1 MFKEEEATK
10 QIIGIA
16 MEIHRQ
22 LGPGFKERV
31 YHNAML
37 ALLQKQKCEVESEK
51 VFKVYL
57 ENTKIGDFRV
67 DLLVFSKIIVEIKA
81 IDGFLPQVFRTQ
93 LVSYLKAS
101 GLEVGLLLN
110 FGNPSLE
117 FKRIAHYQQSV

>member
-37 ALLQKQKCEVESEK
+37 ALLQKQK
-51 VFKVYL
+51 
-57 ENTKIGDFRV
+57 
-67 DLLVFSKIIVEIKA
+67 
-81 IDGFLPQVFRTQ
+81 
-93 LVSYLKAS
+93 
-101 GLEVGLLLN
+101 
-110 FGNPSLE
+110 
-117 FKRIAHYQQSV
+117 

>member
-101 GLEVGLLLN
+101 GLEVVLLLN